1 MEKKNTILLTVI
13 AIATLLVAVVG
24 ATFAYFTA
32 SVSTNEGNGGTGTT
46 TVKSKTTATA
56 SMDLGSDVSPTDGVL
71 PGYKVVKPITIT
83 GGTDTNASDIKTQ
96 ITLTPNVPAAFG
108 TDINYA
114 IYEVEVTCGTPTETT
129 DATGLQHFMTTSCTD
144 ADKTPVKNGTF
155 SGTTVVNHDVIVTP
169 NFNKTYYI
177 VIEYEN
183 KDTVQNPSGDNNQAG
198 QTFSVQVGFKEV
210 K

>member
-56 SMDLGSDVSPTDGVL
+56 SMDLG
-71 PGYKVVKPITIT
+71 
-83 GGTDTNASDIKTQ
+83 TNASDIKTQ

-108 TDINYA
+108 TDIKYA

>member
-32 SVSTNEGNGGTGTT
+32 SVNTNEGNGGTGTT

-71 PGYKVVKPITIT
+71 PGYKVVKPITIK
-83 GGTDTNASDIKTQ
+83 GGTDADATSVKTQ
-96 ITLTPNVPAAFG
+96 ITLTPNIPTAFG
-108 TDINYA
+108 TDIKYA
-114 IYEVEVTCGTPTETT
+114 IYEQEVTCEAPTETT
-129 DATGLQHFMTTSCTD
+129 DDTGTQHFMTTACTD
-144 ADKTPVKNGTF
+144 TDKTAVSNGTF
-155 SGTTVVNHDVIVTP
+155 NGTTVVTHDVTVTP

-183 KDTVQNPSGDNNQAG
+183 KDTVQNPSGEDNQAG

>member
-32 SVSTNEGNGGTGTT
+32 SVSTNESTGGKPTT

-71 PGYKVVKPITIT
+71 PGYKVVKPVKIT
-83 GGTDTNASDIKTQ
+83 GGKDTEAASIKTQ
-96 ITLTPNVPAAFG
+96 ITLTPNIPAAFG
-108 TDINYA
+108 SDIKYS
-114 IYEVEVTCGTPTETT
+114 IYEEEVTCGVPTETT
-129 DATGLQHFMTTSCTD
+129 DETGLQHFMTTTCTD
-144 ADKTPVKNGTF
+144 TDKVAVSNGTF
-155 SGTTVVNHDVIVTP
+155 TGNTVVTHDVTVTP
-169 NFNKTYYI
+169 DFDKTYYI

-183 KDTVQNPSGDNNQAG
+183 KDVVQNPSGENNQAG